1 MWQIS
6 ESDNTWKEH
15 ALKTINNAENEKN
28 YNFAEVVLLHLSP
41 ILSVPCV
48 SSSSALYCVHFFS
61 NKESE
66 LLSAAIAKNPRRL
79 MLGTLTHEREC
90 R

>member
-1 MWQIS
+1 MRKI
-6 ESDNTWKEH
+6 TIL
-15 ALKTINNAENEKN
+15 LKWFCYI
-28 YNFAEVVLLHLSP
+28 YPPYSLSP
-41 ILSVPCV
+41 VCR
-48 SSSSALYCVHFFS
+48 ALYCVHFFS

-66 LLSAAIAKNPRRL
+66 LLFAAMAKNPRRL

>member
-1 MWQIS
+1 MRKITILLKWFCYIS
-6 ESDNTWKEH
+6 PPYS
-15 ALKTINNAENEKN
+15 
-28 YNFAEVVLLHLSP
+28 LSP
-41 ILSVPCV
+41 VCRAQLSIVNI
-48 SSSSALYCVHFFS
+48 FFS

-66 LLSAAIAKNPRRL
+66 LLSAAMAKNPRRL